1 MCWLAYFVV
10 RLYDWWT
17 RAVSGVG
24 VQVIAGSHVCN
35 RPLLIGRIE
44 KLSGVQGSLPFPV
57 DLLLLRATHVDG
69 ERPAATGVSS
79 GIRFGRSLARLLRFH
94 INPSIETRK
103 RVRWGEVGTCA
114 VQHRPRSLTSS

>member
-1 MCWLAYFVV
+1 MCWLAYFVL

-69 ERPAATGVSS
+69 ERPAATGVSPS
-79 GIRFGRSLARLLRFH
+79 HPFGGTTSPRWQRSVVSSR
-94 INPSIETRK
+94 E
-103 RVRWGEVGTCA
+103 EV
-114 VQHRPRSLTSS
+114 QMKEEKP